1 MMREAFAIGA
11 ALGMTWA
18 ELLRIDERRYSKV
31 KKSVIV
37 IGLLASVLF
46 CGCGNTIPEMT
57 QTQQNMITEYAV
69 GTVLK
74 YSASYDDKII
84 CKDIETVAG
93 QEESITES
101 KSDDEEATAVEEIDV
116 HENVTQEVILNEEK
130 DVPTVSVNDVSNG
143 MSLSEF
149 LSMDNFEIVFDEVEV
164 CEAYSDAGED
174 EIAFEL
180 KAGVGKSLLVI
191 KYSVTNKAGQEQ
203 TFDTLSKNIKAKVA
217 VSGNTKNVLLT
228 MLDNDLLTSDA
239 IMDANETRTFV
250 IVSEIKAE
258 TEVEN
263 VAVNFDYEG
272 KSYRD
277 TY

>member
-101 KSDDEEATAVEEIDV
+101 KSDDEEATAVEKIDV

>member
-37 IGLLASVLF
+37 IGLLASALF

-180 KAGVGKSLLVI
+180 KAGVGKSLLVL

>member
-116 HENVTQEVILNEEK
+116 HENV
-130 DVPTVSVNDVSNG
+130 
-143 MSLSEF
+143 
-149 LSMDNFEIVFDEVEV
+149 
-164 CEAYSDAGED
+164 
-174 EIAFEL
+174 
-180 KAGVGKSLLVI
+180 KA
-191 KYSVTNKAGQEQ
+191 
-203 TFDTLSKNIKAKVA
+203 D
-217 VSGNTKNVLLT
+217 
-228 MLDNDLLTSDA
+228 
-239 IMDANETRTFV
+239 
-250 IVSEIKAE
+250 
-258 TEVEN
+258 
-263 VAVNFDYEG
+263 
-272 KSYRD
+272 
-277 TY
+277 